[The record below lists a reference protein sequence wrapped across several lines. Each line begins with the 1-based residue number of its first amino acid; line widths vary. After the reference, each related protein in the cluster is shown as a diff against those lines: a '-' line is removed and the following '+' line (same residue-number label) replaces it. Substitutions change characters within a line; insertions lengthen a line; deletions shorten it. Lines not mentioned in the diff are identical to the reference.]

1 MLINADS
8 GSGITNTLLDLI
20 KQQDD
25 CNYSVIDKIYLYI
38 KDPNEGKDQYLI
50 KKRENSGI
58 KRLADAKTLIKFSSN
73 MQDVY
78 KIKTQRENA
87 NC

>member
-1 MLINADS
+1 MLINAGS

-25 CNYSVIDKIYLYI
+25 YNYSVIDKIYLYL

-58 KRLADAKTLIKFSSN
+58 KQLGDAKTLIKFSNN

-78 KIKTQRENA
+78 KIKTQKENA